1 MVGTGKDSP
10 MNDMSS
16 EIERKHRE
24 INQGD
29 IDKINSLLE
38 KYQIDSK
45 ERICAFLPNALLK
58 PAMDIDFLKEQA

>member
-1 MVGTGKDSP
+1 
-10 MNDMSS
+10 MSS

-45 ERICAFLPNALLK
+45 ERICALNILL
-58 PAMDIDFLKEQA
+58 